1 MDVHN
6 KAVRSYNMSRI
17 RSTDTKPEIAVRQ
30 FLFSKGFRFRKN
42 DRRYPGHPDI
52 VLPKYRTIIFINGCF
67 WHAHEECSDFSFP
80 KSNTDFWKKKLL
92 QNRKRDAEIYR
103 ELTNLGWKV
112 IVIWQCELKKSL
124 FQERMNKLTEQIVR

>member
-1 MDVHN
+1 
-6 KAVRSYNMSRI
+6 MSRI

-67 WHAHEECSDFSFP
+67 WHAHEGCSDFSFP

-92 QNRKRDAEIYR
+92 QNRKRDAKIYR

-124 FQERMNKLTEQIVR
+124 FQERMNNLTEQIVR